1 MKSQREREGKRAYES
16 KDAARGRGE
25 KKMRERKE
33 REEWKG
39 GTEGGITLLER
50 GKTNNY
56 TCTIK
61 TCISHLAFHISYS
74 VAFPQNQ

>member
-16 KDAARGRGE
+16 KDGASGRGE
-25 KKMRERKE
+25 KKMREGTG

-39 GTEGGITLLER
+39 GTEGGITA

-56 TCTIK
+56 TYTIK
-61 TCISHLAFHISYS
+61 TCISHLAFYTSYS
-74 VAFPQNQ
+74 ISFPQNQ

>member
-16 KDAARGRGE
+16 KDGARGRGE

-39 GTEGGITLLER
+39 GTEGQREESHCWNVEKPITTRAQLR
-50 GKTNNY
+50 PV
-56 TCTIK
+56 
-61 TCISHLAFHISYS
+61 FHT
-74 VAFPQNQ
+74 